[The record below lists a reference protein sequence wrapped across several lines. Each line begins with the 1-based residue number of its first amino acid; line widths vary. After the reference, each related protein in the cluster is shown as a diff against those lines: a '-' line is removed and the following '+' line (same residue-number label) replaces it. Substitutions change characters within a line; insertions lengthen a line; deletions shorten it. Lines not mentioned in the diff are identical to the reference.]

1 MPLYLTWRLFYC
13 KNDFWDISKKLK
25 SIFMVP
31 DFITLTDIPCDAYAI
46 RSKAKM
52 IGAKYI
58 LLIIVMISTEDY
70 NAHYF
75 T

>member
-1 MPLYLTWRLFYC
+1 
-13 KNDFWDISKKLK
+13 
-25 SIFMVP
+25 MVP